1 MKQVN
6 FKKVFIAA
14 ACAIAAS
21 VVSAIVISTQSMIT
35 AKAESQIK
43 MNCYVSIEG
52 ITHKCIEPET
62 LKHCVSINI
71 IDYGNPENSAVYVCL
86 GRLTQWLD
94 PVDDVVFPIIPEPNI

>member
-14 ACAIAAS
+14 ACAFAAS

-52 ITHKCIEPET
+52 ITHKCMDVT
-62 LKHCVSINI
+62 LEQCVSMNI
-71 IDYGNPENSAVYVCL
+71 IDYENPENSAVYVCL
-86 GRLTQWLD
+86 GRLTQWLE
-94 PVDDVVFPIIPEPNI
+94 PSDDIVFPIIPEPTI